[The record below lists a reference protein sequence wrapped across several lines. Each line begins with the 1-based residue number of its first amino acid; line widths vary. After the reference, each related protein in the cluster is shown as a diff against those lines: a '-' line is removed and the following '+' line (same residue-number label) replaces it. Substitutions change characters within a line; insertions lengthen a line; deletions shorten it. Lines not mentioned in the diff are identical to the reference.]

1 VKVVRKAQL
10 LRVDLA
16 EAESSLLAGLLDDF
30 TAMLAVPDLADP
42 VYQRLYPDGYTDDDE
57 ASAEYRELVEAD
69 LQAGRAGRLQSCRA
83 ELPDGDGRISLD
95 GEAADRWLR
104 VLNDLRLALG
114 TRLGITEESELDHT
128 EPAVAIYHW
137 LSAVQ
142 ELLVEKLMG

>member
-1 VKVVRKAQL
+1 MVRKAAL

-16 EAESSLLAGLLDDF
+16 EAESSLLAGLFDDF
-30 TAMLAVPDLADP
+30 ATMLAAPDLADP
-42 VYQRLYPDGYTDDDE
+42 VYQRLFPDGYTEDE
-57 ASAEYRELVEAD
+57 VASAEYRDMVETD

-95 GEAADRWLR
+95 REAADRWLR

-114 TRLGITEESELDHT
+114 VRLEITEDSELNPA

-142 ELLVEKLMG
+142 ELLVETLMG